1 MNNLLTLKKSDTI
14 VLSSSFMLGLAQI
27 LLWGGSFFIL
37 TILAEPI
44 MKDTGWSQQYV
55 YGSFSLALMVSGLL
69 SPKIGKFIHSLD
81 KNIMLLYAGVVMG
94 VGLITIGLAQ
104 NIYFFILGWAI
115 IGIAMSMGLHDALFA
130 SLGKKYGMQASQFII
145 QITLI
150 SGFVTTIIWPI
161 LTYLVSTYGWRITCF
176 IYAIALIVF
185 IVPIHYLTIYT
196 NGRTE
201 SIKNDLNKLEGES
214 ISVTSNKSVYYLLL
228 INFTIGSILMTGLY
242 VHLIDILTN
251 KNISLKEAIGISAL
265 LGPCQVGVRVL
276 DIIFSKKTPIVT
288 AVISSILVFSG
299 LLILLFSPEISFLGI
314 AFFGFGN
321 GMRSILRG
329 TLPLWIY
336 GSDSY
341 ASIMGQLA
349 RFPLIAQALTPFIG
363 GLIIQYFD
371 ITYFLEFLCGLAVLN
386 ILIMF
391 ILKKQVFQVR
401 NT

>member
-161 LTYLVSTYGWRITCF
+161 LTYLVSTYGWRTTCF

-196 NGRTE
+196 NGRAE

-214 ISVTSNKSVYYLLL
+214 RSVSSNKSVYYLLL

-314 AFFGFGN
+314 AFRKF
-321 GMRSILRG
+321 SI
-329 TLPLWIY
+329 Y
-336 GSDSY
+336 
-341 ASIMGQLA
+341 
-349 RFPLIAQALTPFIG
+349 
-363 GLIIQYFD
+363 
-371 ITYFLEFLCGLAVLN
+371 
-386 ILIMF
+386 
-391 ILKKQVFQVR
+391 
-401 NT
+401 